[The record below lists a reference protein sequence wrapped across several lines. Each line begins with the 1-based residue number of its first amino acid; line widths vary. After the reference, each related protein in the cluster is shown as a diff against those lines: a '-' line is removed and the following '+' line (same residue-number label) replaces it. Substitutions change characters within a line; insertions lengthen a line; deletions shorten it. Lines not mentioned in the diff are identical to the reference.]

1 MTPVPIVLPDSHE
14 MPRRR
19 WTRDECKTLT
29 DLGLLEP
36 GRYELLEGEIV
47 LKMGQ
52 GRVHIFVVTQP
63 LRILGEIF
71 GPNSLQSQ
79 ADLQPTPTGYANI
92 SSVPDTGVVA
102 PLAAPGAVIRVADLF
117 PQPAPLFCPNIYLF
131 SQTRLGTI

>member
-1 MTPVPIVLPDSHE
+1 

-36 GRYELLEGEIV
+36 GR
-47 LKMGQ
+47 
-52 GRVHIFVVTQP
+52 VHIFVVTQL

-92 SSVPDTGVVA
+92 SSVSDTGVVS

-117 PQPAPLFCPNIYLF
+117 PQLAPLFCPNIYLF